1 MDLRE
6 QLQQTIGSA
15 YVFERELAS
24 GGMARI
30 FVAEEIEL
38 GRKVVVKVLS
48 GELGAIL
55 SAERFAKEVRVAAS
69 LQHPNIVPILR
80 AGTAGDLPYYTMPY
94 ITGESVRSRV
104 QHSGPLTTAEAIS
117 ILHDVARALEFAHA
131 AGIVHRDIKPE
142 NVLLAGDAAVV
153 IDFGIAK
160 ALSAS
165 RTDTREAL
173 LPGGR
178 GTLTIAGSLVG

>member
-6 QLQQTIGSA
+6 QLQQTIGSV
-15 YVFERELAS
+15 YVFEREIEG
-24 GGMARI
+24 GGMSRI

-48 GELGAIL
+48 GEIGANL
-55 SAERFAKEVRVAAS
+55 SAERFAKEVRLAAS

-94 ITGESVRSRV
+94 ITGESLRSRV

-117 ILHDVARALEFAHA
+117 ILHDVARAREGKGEGHCQDEFHE
-131 AGIVHRDIKPE
+131 GSP
-142 NVLLAGDAAVV
+142 
-153 IDFGIAK
+153 
-160 ALSAS
+160 LSGVCCPS
-165 RTDTREAL
+165 RPTANGQR
-173 LPGGR
+173 
-178 GTLTIAGSLVG
+178 